1 MEAISANYK
10 YKHNLTL
17 RCGKACKLHVEK
29 VVNYGGGNH
38 REGGGGCGI
47 QGVDMAWAIR
57 QNGFLVYYF
66 KHFMGHGGSWGLA
79 RMGMGIHA
87 YGGHARAWACGCMGV
102 WG

>member
-38 REGGGGCGI
+38 WEGGGG
-47 QGVDMAWAIR
+47 VESKVLTW
-57 QNGFLVYYF
+57 
-66 KHFMGHGGSWGLA
+66 HGQ
-79 RMGMGIHA
+79 
-87 YGGHARAWACGCMGV
+87 
-102 WG
+102 